1 VPAAAAGDGAAPVTA
16 SEIGGKKII
25 QITHAASATFMLA
38 ISYVDRMFLVLFV
51 VWNVR
56 LCGDVYIEKLRNVLI
71 HK

>member
-38 ISYVDRMFLVLFV
+38 ISYVDRMFLV
-51 VWNVR
+51 WNVR

>member
-1 VPAAAAGDGAAPVTA
+1 
-16 SEIGGKKII
+16 
-25 QITHAASATFMLA
+25 MLA
-38 ISYVDRMFLVLFV
+38 ISYVDRMFL

>member
-38 ISYVDRMFLVLFV
+38 ISYVDRMFLV
-51 VWNVR
+51 WNVR
-56 LCGDVYIEKLRNVLI
+56 FCGDVYIEKLRNVLI